1 MYAWDWLFISSLAWS
16 GVSILH
22 ICLLLVIYKQPSLVR
37 CEYSTCMLGLV
48 IYKQLSLVRCEYST
62 CMLGTGYL

>member
-22 ICLLLVIYKQPSLVR
+22 ICLLLVIYKQPSLV
-37 CEYSTCMLGLV
+37 
-48 IYKQLSLVRCEYST
+48 IYKQPSLVRCEYST